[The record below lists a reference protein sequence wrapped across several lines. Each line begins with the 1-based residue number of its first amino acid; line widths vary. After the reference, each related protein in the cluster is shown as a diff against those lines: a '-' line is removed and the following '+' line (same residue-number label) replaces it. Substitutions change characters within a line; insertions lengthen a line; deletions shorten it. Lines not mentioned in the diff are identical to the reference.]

1 MNPTSLP
8 RATLFTIG
16 ALVVALLGWGALIY
30 KTAANN
36 DAEQRWTAER
46 TTLDTRVAELTS
58 SGEGLQGQVSQLQA
72 TLDEERKAAGDLGAL
87 RAEIDQAKATLSE
100 RMSTL
105 GERERRL
112 ILGENMLRILE
123 GGELDV
129 P

>member
-1 MNPTSLP
+1 MNPMSLP

-16 ALVVALLGWGALIY
+16 ALVAALLGWGALIY
-30 KTAANN
+30 KTAAYN
-36 DAEQRWTAER
+36 DTEQRWTAER

-100 RMSTL
+100 RMATL
-105 GERERRL
+105 GERERQFAAA
-112 ILGENMLRILE
+112 ET
-123 GGELDV
+123 ELAGCRSS
-129 P
+129 